1 VRGRA
6 AVPAS
11 AAAPSRTSR
20 RDFDLVMLGTSEAL
34 IDEQKS

>member
-1 VRGRA
+1 V

-20 RDFDLVMLGTSEAL
+20 RDFDLVMVGASGTL
-34 IDEQKS
+34 DGWQGCYD